1 MNLSDFRRT
10 LLVATTFATS
20 APLLADDAGPG
31 DYLAEGILV
40 VGQRDGYA
48 TDDGSSG
55 TKTPTPLIDVPQTV
69 STITEDQIDDQAIT
83 QLADALR
90 YVPGVSLSTGEGHRD
105 AIYIR
110 GQSSTADFYLDGL
123 RDDAQYYRPL
133 YNVDRV
139 EVLKGANALIF
150 GRGGGGGVINRV
162 SKVADPLHPALTLDG
177 GIDSFGAFSIALDAN
192 QPLTNGVGARINAIY
207 EDIDNSRDFMSGRF
221 IGISPTVTAE
231 LSERTRVSA
240 FYTYDDDERTTDR
253 GVPSLSGAPLTG
265 FDRTFFGDPDFNRS
279 TNVAHIARLRL
290 DHEFTDSLSAN
301 LTGQFADYDKF
312 YANVTPS
319 STDGTTVTLGG
330 YSSRTDRRNWIGQGN
345 LVWTAQTGP
354 VGHTVLAG
362 FEAGDQETIA
372 DRGEVGFGG
381 GLRTVTV
388 PLARRLALPAVTDAE
403 ISRRTSSDLTFV
415 SGYLQDQVAIGQHLQ
430 LIAGVRYDEFTLDTV
445 NLLNGQA
452 LSRTDRKWSPRLG
465 VVVKPMQTLSLY
477 ASYATSFLPQSGDQ
491 FTTLDANTANLEPEK
506 FRNLELGAKW
516 AIHRNLFA
524 TASVFQLDRTNTR
537 AADPANPGLVVLT
550 GEARVSGF
558 EASIA
563 GRLARNWQVTAGY
576 TYLDG
581 EIRSD
586 TSAAPAGRRLQQ
598 LPRHQAS
605 AWTRYDV
612 TSTFGVG
619 LGAIYQGK
627 QFASISNAV
636 TLPDWVRFDAA
647 AFWDVGP
654 RLALQVNVENL
665 FDADYFSS
673 AHGDNNIAPGEPLSV
688 RFGVRLKL

>member
-1 MNLSDFRRT
+1 MRPSAIRSM
-10 LLVATTFATS
+10 LLCATALPVATS
-20 APLLADDAGPG
+20 AMADDAAPG
-31 DYLAEGILV
+31 DYLPEGILV
-40 VGQRDGYA
+40 IGHHDGYSS
-48 TDDGSSG
+48 DDGSTG
-55 TKTPTPLIDVPQTV
+55 TKTPTPLIDVPQSV
-69 STITEDQIDDQAIT
+69 VVITEDQLDDQAIT
-83 QLADALR
+83 QLGDALR
-90 YVPGVSLSTGEGHRD
+90 YVPGVSLGTGEGHRD
-105 AIYIR
+105 AIFIR

-162 SKVADPLHPALTLDG
+162 SKIADPASAALALDAG
-177 GIDSFGAFSIALDAN
+177 ADSFGAFSVAIDAN
-192 QPLTNGVGARINAIY
+192 QPLASGLGARINAIY
-207 EDIDNSRDFMSGRF
+207 ENIDNSRDFMSGRF

-231 LSERTRVSA
+231 VGERTRVSA
-240 FYTYDDDERTTDR
+240 FYTYDDDKRTTDR
-253 GVPSLSGAPLTG
+253 GVPSLNGAPLAG
-265 FDRTFFGDPDFNRS
+265 YDETFFGDPDFNRS
-279 TNVAHIARLRL
+279 GNVAHIARLRV
-290 DHEFTDSLSAN
+290 DHAFSDSLSAN

-312 YANVTPS
+312 YGNVTPS

-345 LVWTAQTGP
+345 LVWTGGTGP

-362 FEAGDQETIA
+362 FEVGDQETLA
-372 DRGEVGFGG
+372 DRGEVDFGG
-381 GLRTVTV
+381 GRRTVTV
-388 PLARRLALPAVTDAE
+388 PLARWLALPLVTDAE
-403 ISRRTSSDLTFV
+403 TSRLTSSDLTFV
-415 SGYLQDQVAIGQHLQ
+415 SAYLQDQLAFGEHLQ

-445 NLLNGQA
+445 NLLGRQA

-465 VVVKPMQTLSLY
+465 VVLKPVETLSLY

-491 FTTLDANTANLEPEK
+491 FTALDTATANLAPEK

-516 AIHRNLFA
+516 AIRPELFA

-563 GRLARNWQVTAGY
+563 GRLTPAWQVTAGY

-605 AWTRYDV
+605 AWTRYDL
-612 TSTFGVG
+612 TPSFGLG
-619 LGAIYQGK
+619 LGAIYQGR

-647 AFWDVGP
+647 AFWDVSE
-654 RLALQVNVENL
+654 RFAVQVNVENL
-665 FDADYFSS
+665 FDTDYFSS
-673 AHGDNNIAPGEPLSV
+673 AHGDNNFAPGEPLSV
-688 RFGVRLKL
+688 RLGVKMKL